1 VKGKPSAARENR
13 PPPSEAHRHP
23 HPPAL
28 RASPYPEVTGRSCRL
43 PSPARDRSSRGG
55 APREPDAVVGTVR
68 TGGDVLPLRVFMDR
82 RRKPDTP
89 RGGVS
94 CRPAHPPSPDDPA
107 PEVGHGSLERREN
120 PPGPRRRRPRR
131 WFASPRT
138 WEILIGFFPRVNEEK
153 KKPNKEETP
162 RSDAPILAPEFK
174 PDSLSPAPPRRENR
188 SDEPFNSHPRFSSGK
203 RCAKSDGAHP
213 AA

>member
-1 VKGKPSAARENR
+1 MKGKPSAARENR

-138 WEILIGFFPRVNEEK
+138 WEILIGFFPPRERGK
-153 KKPNKEETP
+153 KKTQQGRNPQV
-162 RSDAPILAPEFK
+162 
-174 PDSLSPAPPRRENR
+174 RR
-188 SDEPFNSHPRFSSGK
+188 PHPGSGI
-203 RCAKSDGAHP
+203 
-213 AA
+213 

>member
-1 VKGKPSAARENR
+1 MSGPSKRDEGRGAQQEKPKRRTREGPPFWVFFPSGPPALLRGKIHLPLTATEIFPVKRKLPQQPRKTDLFQ
-13 PPPSEAHRHP
+13 PEAHRHP

-94 CRPAHPPSPDDPA
+94 CRPAPS
-107 PEVGHGSLERREN
+107 SI
-120 PPGPRRRRPRR
+120 PG
-131 WFASPRT
+131 
-138 WEILIGFFPRVNEEK
+138 
-153 KKPNKEETP
+153 
-162 RSDAPILAPEFK
+162 
-174 PDSLSPAPPRRENR
+174 
-188 SDEPFNSHPRFSSGK
+188 
-203 RCAKSDGAHP
+203 
-213 AA
+213 